1 MKCEPADFMSHDFH
15 DEDTSVGGRGRV
27 DTIDRIRRDI
37 HSALESE
44 RHIRSPEIV
53 IDSLRK
59 SDHIES
65 FLA

>member
-1 MKCEPADFMSHDFH
+1 MMFLMAVSYTHL
-15 DEDTSVGGRGRV
+15 DTV
-27 DTIDRIRRDI
+27 DRIRRDI

-53 IDSLRK
+53 IDGLRK
-59 SDHIES
+59 SDHVES